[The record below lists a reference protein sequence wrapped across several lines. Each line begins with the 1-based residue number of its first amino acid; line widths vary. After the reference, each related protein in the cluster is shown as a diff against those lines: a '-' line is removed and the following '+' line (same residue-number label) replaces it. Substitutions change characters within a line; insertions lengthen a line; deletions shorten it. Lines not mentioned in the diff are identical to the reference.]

1 MKTKA
6 VFILLVLMTCT
17 NVLTAQENGLN
28 IQGNETVIIKIA
40 GMACQEGCA
49 DKIAENL
56 GNLKG
61 VQSAEVSFETGNAVV
76 SFDSN
81 KTSID
86 FLKTA
91 ITSTKVKDY
100 VYTVKEVIK
109 TNEIL
114 K

>member
-6 VFILLVLMTCT
+6 IFIFLVLMTCT
-17 NVLTAQENGLN
+17 SVLKAQDNNLDN
-28 IQGNETVIIKIA
+28 QGNQTVIITIE

-56 GNLKG
+56 GKLNG

-76 SFDSN
+76 TFDSN
-81 KTSID
+81 KIGID
-86 FLKTA
+86 SLKTT
-91 ITSTKVKDY
+91 ITTTKAKDY